1 MKVRTGIKWVAAIML
16 MVVLCFSVTVAVKGY
31 GMYREAVDS
40 ISLEDKVGVHTCQGK
55 LYHL

>member
-40 ISLEDKVGVHTCQGK
+40 ISPVSYT
-55 LYHL
+55 HLTLPTT

>member
-40 ISLEDKVGVHTCQGK
+40 MSLEDKVASIRA
-55 LYHL
+55 

>member
-40 ISLEDKVGVHTCQGK
+40 MSLEDKVAHTCQGK